1 MFCCYSLFQ
10 NIIFLLQAK
19 YDANQEKLKA
29 ESLPYVNKN
38 EPNLL
43 LKYVDKYDDGD
54 LVKNKTFI
62 PEVPKKNGYIR
73 IPHMMNGSPNLQ
85 NV

>member
-1 MFCCYSLFQ
+1 M
-10 NIIFLLQAK
+10 
-19 YDANQEKLKA
+19 KA
-29 ESLPYVNKN
+29 DSLPYVDKS

-43 LKYVDKYDDGD
+43 LKYVDNYNDDED

-85 NV
+85 NVW